1 MGDIYEYGQGVPI
14 DRSKAL
20 SWFMMAASSNIL
32 KR

>member
-1 MGDIYEYGQGVPI
+1 MPI